1 MLEVKLMNEEQMA
14 KSMALSLNLM
24 VEQIKKQGFD
34 VMLHPVKQMSCML
47 TNQTAKHFIE
57 SIEDNLWDPESQE
70 GKEKLRNSIMTT
82 MAMMDKGAHE
92 ITVAIRNY
100 DFEKLNNILLDE
112 LEDIDF
118 DFTVYSEYIKQMKTL
133 VAKLR
138 SDFSLD
144 TLNLTEQSLDLEL

>member
-14 KSMALSLNLM
+14 KAMALSLNLM

-34 VMLHPVKQMSCML
+34 VMLRPVKQMSCML

-70 GKEKLRNSIMTT
+70 GKEKLRNSIITT
-82 MAMMDKGAHE
+82 MAMMGKGAHE

>member
-1 MLEVKLMNEEQMA
+1 
-14 KSMALSLNLM
+14 
-24 VEQIKKQGFD
+24 
-34 VMLHPVKQMSCML
+34 
-47 TNQTAKHFIE
+47 
-57 SIEDNLWDPESQE
+57 
-70 GKEKLRNSIMTT
+70 
-82 MAMMDKGAHE
+82 MAMMDKWGHE
-92 ITVAIRNY
+92 ITAAIRNY

-112 LEDIDF
+112 LEAIDF

>member
-14 KSMALSLNLM
+14 KAMALSLNLM

-34 VMLHPVKQMSCML
+34 VMLRPVKQMSCML

-57 SIEDNLWDPESQE
+57 SIEDNLWDPKSQE
-70 GKEKLRNSIMTT
+70 GGEKLRNSIITS
-82 MAMMDKGAHE
+82 MAMMDKWAHE

-112 LEDIDF
+112 LEAIDF

>member
-14 KSMALSLNLM
+14 KAMALSLNLM

-34 VMLHPVKQMSCML
+34 VMLRPVKQMSCML

-57 SIEDNLWDPESQE
+57 SIEDNLWDPKSQE

-82 MAMMDKGAHE
+82 MVMMDKGAHE

-112 LEDIDF
+112 LEYIDF

>member
-14 KSMALSLNLM
+14 ESIALSLNLM
-24 VEQIKKQGFD
+24 VEQIKKHGFD
-34 VMLHPVKQMSCML
+34 VVLRPVKQIACML

-57 SIEDNLWDPESQE
+57 GIEDNLWDPKSQE

-82 MAMMDKGAHE
+82 MTMMDKGAHE

>member
-1 MLEVKLMNEEQMA
+1 MLEVKLLDEKQMA
-14 KSMALSLNLM
+14 ESLALSLNAM

-34 VMLHPVKQMSCML
+34 VMLRPVKQMSCML
-47 TNQTAKHFIE
+47 TTQTAKHFIE
-57 SIEDNLWDPESQE
+57 SIEDNLWDPKSQE
-70 GKEKLRNSIMTT
+70 GEEKLRNSIMTT
-82 MAMMDKGAHE
+82 MAMMDKEAHE